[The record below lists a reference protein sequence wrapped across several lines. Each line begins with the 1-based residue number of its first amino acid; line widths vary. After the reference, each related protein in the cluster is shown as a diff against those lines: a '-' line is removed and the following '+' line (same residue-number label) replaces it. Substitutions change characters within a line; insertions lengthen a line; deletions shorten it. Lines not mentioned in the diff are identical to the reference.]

1 MTNNQTAA
9 RPFWT
14 IIILGVVC
22 GLAAGVLGA
31 IATQVYIWPDFSASS
46 ELNLTNL
53 NANNPGLV
61 IRDAKKVVVNQD
73 VKIAETFTNIRPVVV
88 GIFREIS
95 TSSAVALVKSDYYK
109 LDAPLFVGLIITSD
123 GWVAG
128 LAPLD
133 SKGEGNFKNW
143 EGNFKN
149 YVAISSDRRIYKIDR
164 LSNLKNLPGDPLIFH
179 LAGAANLPVKKIIS
193 RQELSPGQSLLVTRG
208 LNQIWPTTLTSL
220 IKSTGVASS
229 DTVTASLELAG
240 IVGADFRNSLVFDL
254 AGDLAALISADGQII
269 PAFSYEAAWSALSRS
284 AAVGRPYFGVN
295 YLDLSAVKS
304 AAMSLDQGAW
314 LYPSATQ
321 TAVLKD
327 SPAQQAGLKAGDVI
341 TWVNNQQLSAV
352 NDLAD
357 ILSRYQPG
365 DQITLTYWRAGQEQ
379 EVEVKLTAQP

>member
-73 VKIAETFTNIRPVVV
+73 VKIAETFANIRPAVV
-88 GIFREIS
+88 GIFKEIA
-95 TSSAVALVKSDYYK
+95 TSSAVASVKPDYYK
-109 LDAPLFVGLIITSD
+109 LDSPLFVGLIITSD

-128 LAPLD
+128 LAPTD
-133 SKGEGNFKNW
+133 PKW

-149 YVAISSDRRIYKIDR
+149 YVAISSDRRVYKIDR

-179 LAGAANLPVKKIIS
+179 LAGALNLPVKKIIS

-220 IKSTGVASS
+220 TKSSGVASS

-240 IVGADFRNSLVFDL
+240 IAGADFRNSLVFDL
-254 AGDLAALISADGQII
+254 AGDLAALISDDGQII
-269 PAFSYEAAWSALSRS
+269 PAFSYEAVWSALSRA
-284 AAVGRPYFGVN
+284 AAVGRPYLGVN
-295 YLDLSAVKS
+295 YLELSAVKS
-304 AAMSLDQGAW
+304 AALSLDQGAW